1 MDTQTIVILAVAIN
15 VTVAAAAILI
25 PWLAGRRSRSAAARH
40 RAALVATVG
49 PAPVPVAPT
58 AADVEGHVAAMDDE
72 MPDAGAPWFPPRDVR
87 SNGEAWSDGDAP
99 SNGHEMPRASRAP
112 YRLDGPLDADTGL
125 DVGAAWA
132 RWLTEEEARIRR
144 FHRPATVV
152 LVELAGLDRLA
163 ARLGPE
169 AAERLIP
176 PIATTMRREAR
187 VTDHLARLSATR
199 FAALLPET
207 DEIRAINFVERIR
220 SACDLWLEAG
230 AVMLRL
236 SAGWAE
242 ISTDRPAEV
251 AVPDAEARLFEE
263 HKRTWALLARQADE
277 HEVETGI
284 LQRARA

>member
-207 DEIRAINFVERIR
+207 DEIRAINYVERVR
-220 SACDLWLEAG
+220 GACDLWLASG
-230 AVMLRL
+230 AVALRL
-236 SAGWAE
+236 SMGWAE
-242 ISTDRPAEV
+242 IGPNRSASV
-251 AVPDAEARLFEE
+251 ATADAETRLFAE
-263 HKRTWALLARQADE
+263 RQGPRMDTQPPT
-277 HEVETGI
+277 VR
-284 LQRARA
+284 RAAAPAAAPSH

>member
-25 PWLAGRRSRSAAARH
+25 PWLAGRRARSAAARR
-40 RAALVATVG
+40 RAALAATVG
-49 PAPVPVAPT
+49 PAPAPLMPT
-58 AADVEGHVAAMDDE
+58 AADVEGHVSAMDDE
-72 MPDAGAPWFPPRDVR
+72 APGAGAPWFPPRNMR
-87 SNGEAWSDGDAP
+87 SNGEAWANGDAP
-99 SNGHEMPRASRAP
+99 SNGRVMPGASRPP

-132 RWLTEEEARIRR
+132 RWLAEEETRIRR

-163 ARLGPE
+163 DRLGPE

-187 VTDHLARLSATR
+187 ATDHLARLSATR

-207 DEIRAINFVERIR
+207 DEIRAINYVERVR
-220 SACDLWLEAG
+220 SACDLWLASG
-230 AVMLRL
+230 AVALRL
-236 SAGWAE
+236 SMGWAE
-242 ISTDRPAEV
+242 IGPNRSASV
-251 AVPDAEARLFEE
+251 ATADAETRLFAE
-263 HKRTWALLARQADE
+263 RQGPRMATRPSTVRRVAAPAAAPS
-277 HEVETGI
+277 H
-284 LQRARA
+284 